1 MQPENQPQT
10 PQHIESMQPAP
21 VIGPENVPSIPSI
34 EARPAAPQEAY
45 EQRADAAMAAAGQA
59 NTAPQAAPQYAPPPQ
74 SQPQPAVQNAV
85 NVPLVAA
92 DDDLIEKEWVD
103 KAKDIIKQT
112 SDDPYARTAQVGELQ
127 RSYLQK
133 RYGKVIGAD
142 VQ

>member
-10 PQHIESMQPAP
+10 PQHIESMPPAP

-34 EARPAAPQEAY
+34 EMRPVAPQEAY

-59 NTAPQAAPQYAPPPQ
+59 NIAPQAAPQYAPPPQ
-74 SQPQPAVQNAV
+74 SQPQPAAPTTV
-85 NVPLVAA
+85 NSPLVAA

-103 KAKDIIKQT
+103 KAKDIIRQT
-112 SDDPYARTAQVGELQ
+112 SDDPFARTAQVGELQ